1 MRIKFLGAAS
11 TVTGSFYVIDTEK
24 VRFALDCGMFQG
36 AKAIAERN
44 YGAFS
49 VEPKSIEF
57 LILSHAHI
65 DHSGLIPKLCK
76 AGFKGPIYCS
86 SVTEELCQVMLPD
99 SAHIQEFEVKR
110 KNRKLSRIDKVP
122 LEPIYTIQ
130 DALNSLYQFVSL
142 NYDEVHEVA
151 EGVELR
157 LRDAGHI
164 LGSCITELWIEEGE
178 DKTKLVYSGDIGHG
192 DQPFVKNPTVIEEAD
207 YLLIE
212 STYGNRKHQEM
223 TDRSERLK
231 QIIDDTMNRG
241 GNLIIPSFAVERTQ
255 DLLYDLSILHSQ
267 GRLDPSIAV
276 YIDSPLAIAATE
288 IFEHNQALYDQKTI
302 DMVKNG
308 FHPLKSPY
316 LKFSRT
322 QEDSMRLNKITG
334 NAIIISAS
342 GMCEAG
348 RIKHHLKYNLW
359 RPECTILFVGYQAEG
374 TLGRRILDGE
384 KMVTIHGEQVIVKA
398 RIENIQAYSAHADQT
413 ALMDW
418 LGNFSS
424 KLKTVFIVHGEE
436 KAQKVFAELIE
447 NELHIPTDIPTW
459 LEEVALKQIEVVQP
473 IQIISGT
480 QEAKLPSHD
489 WSEAL
494 AAEEIYLRVRGKLNQ
509 LFEARY
515 DNAQYEKLIE
525 ELKEL
530 EYQLNN
536 SYS

>member
-1 MRIKFLGAAS
+1 MRIKFLGAAR

-24 VRFALDCGMFQG
+24 VRFAVDCGMFQG
-36 AKAIAERN
+36 VKAIEERN
-44 YGAFS
+44 YGDFS
-49 VEPKSIEF
+49 VDPKSIEF

-86 SVTEELCQVMLPD
+86 SATEELCRVMLPD

-110 KNRKLSRIDKVP
+110 KNRKLSRVDKVA

-130 DALNSLYQFVSL
+130 DALNSLYQFVTL

-164 LGSCITELWIEEGE
+164 LGSCIIELWVDEGG
-178 DKTKLVYSGDIGHG
+178 DKTKLVYSGDLGHG
-192 DQPFVKNPTVIEEAD
+192 NQPFVKDPSIIEDAD

-212 STYGNRKHQEM
+212 STYGDRKHQAM
-223 TDRSERLK
+223 ADRPERLK

-288 IFEHNQALYDQKTI
+288 IFEHNQALYDQKTMN
-302 DMVKNG
+302 MVKNG
-308 FHPLKSPY
+308 FHPLKLPN

-322 QEDSMRLNKITG
+322 QEDSMELNKITG
-334 NAIIISAS
+334 NTIIISAS

-359 RPECTILFVGYQAEG
+359 RPECTILFAGYQAEG
-374 TLGRRILDGE
+374 TLGRRILEGE
-384 KMVTIHGEQVIVKA
+384 KLVTIHGEQVVVKA
-398 RIENIQAYSAHADQT
+398 KIESIQAYSAHADQI

-418 LGNFSS
+418 LRNLGS
-424 KLKTVFIVHGEE
+424 KPKTVFIVHGEE

-447 NELHIPTDIPTW
+447 NELQMPTDIPTW
-459 LEEVALKQIEVVQP
+459 LEEVELKPIEVVQP

-480 QEAKLPSHD
+480 QEAELPPHD
-489 WSEAL
+489 WSKAL
-494 AAEEIYLRVRGKLNQ
+494 AAEEIYFRVRGKLNQ
-509 LFEARY
+509 LFETRY
-515 DNAQYEKLIE
+515 NSAQYEKLIE
-525 ELKEL
+525 ELKGL
-530 EYQLNN
+530 EYQLNK
-536 SYS
+536 